1 MCLFLKY
8 STMIVVTIKYITREG
23 ITDMKENNRV
33 SFFHSIKI
41 KILLLVFGTVFSS
54 VVICIATAV
63 PLSRNSVTNLTE
75 NYMEDIAYIAGTSL
89 ERDVTAKG
97 YENVMTAEVLES
109 YLGGVKVKGM
119 NSSYAYLVSS
129 DSTMMYHPTP
139 DKIGQPV
146 ENAAVKQLVGE
157 IARGNRPETDVII
170 YDFKGVTKY
179 ASFYIDHDKS
189 FILVVTADENEIL
202 KPVTSLTIN
211 SIIGGLIVLFLCN
224 IVGFIVALRLVKPIE
239 RTTTVAAR
247 LAELD
252 FTDMETQRGLLHRDR
267 RDETGVMNRAISTL
281 QHELA
286 QVTANINEQC
296 EKLHSSAGSMAQ
308 SVSKTLET
316 VEQVEKAVNEIAQGA
331 TNQAQETQTATEE
344 IIAMGNMIEDTE
356 VEVEELRENARK
368 MRSAGEQAMEI
379 LSALGEVN
387 QQTKDAIAVIAKQ
400 TDVTNESAMKIKT
413 AVDIITD
420 IAEETNLLSLNASI
434 EAARAG
440 EQGKGFAVVA
450 GQIQKLAEQS
460 NESAQQITGIIE
472 LLIQETQRSV
482 QTMSD
487 VKVVIEKQ
495 DENVTLTERAFEDV
509 KDGIAQSIEGI
520 RAIARRTKELDET
533 RVKVVDV
540 VQSLTSIAEENAAS
554 TEETSASA
562 TEMGAIMESIDDNA
576 RSLSVVADQLHETI
590 SKFKV

>member
-1 MCLFLKY
+1 MN
-8 STMIVVTIKYITREG
+8 
-23 ITDMKENNRV
+23 ENNRV

-63 PLSRNSVTNLTE
+63 PLSRGSVTNLTE

-89 ERDVTAKG
+89 ERDVAAKG

-224 IVGFIVALRLVKPIE
+224 IVGFIVALKLVKPIE
-239 RTTTVAAR
+239 RTTREASR

-252 FTDMETQRGLLHRDR
+252 FTRTETQKGLINRER
-267 RDETGVMNRAISTL
+267 KDETGVMNRAISIL
-281 QHELA
+281 QQELA
-286 QVTANINEQC
+286 LMAVNINEQC
-296 EKLHSSAGSMAQ
+296 GKLHDSAGSMAQ
-308 SVSKTLET
+308 SVSKTLGT

-344 IIAMGNMIEDTE
+344 IIAMGNMIEETE
-356 VEVEELRENARK
+356 VEVEELRENAGK

-379 LSALGEVN
+379 LGALGEVN

>member
-1 MCLFLKY
+1 MN
-8 STMIVVTIKYITREG
+8 
-23 ITDMKENNRV
+23 ENNRV

-63 PLSRNSVTNLTE
+63 PLSRGSVTNLTE

-89 ERDVTAKG
+89 ERDVAAKG

-224 IVGFIVALRLVKPIE
+224 IVGFIVALKLVKPIE
-239 RTTTVAAR
+239 RTTREASR

-252 FTDMETQRGLLHRDR
+252 FTRTETQKGLINRER
-267 RDETGVMNRAISTL
+267 KDETGVMNRAISIL
-281 QHELA
+281 QQELA
-286 QVTANINEQC
+286 LMAVNINEQC
-296 EKLHSSAGSMAQ
+296 GKLHDSAGSMAQ
-308 SVSKTLET
+308 SVSKTLGT

-344 IIAMGNMIEDTE
+344 IIAMGNMIEETE
-356 VEVEELRENARK
+356 VEVEELRENAGK

-379 LSALGEVN
+379 LGALGEVN

-487 VKVVIEKQ
+487 VKTVIEKQ

>member
-1 MCLFLKY
+1 
-8 STMIVVTIKYITREG
+8 
-23 ITDMKENNRV
+23 MKENNRV

-63 PLSRNSVTNLTE
+63 PLSRGSVTNLTE

-89 ERDVTAKG
+89 ERDVAAKG
-97 YENVMTAEVLES
+97 YENMMTAEVLES

-211 SIIGGLIVLFLCN
+211 SIVGGLIVLFLCN

-252 FTDMETQRGLLHRDR
+252 FTEMETQRGLLHRDR

-281 QHELA
+281 QQELA
-286 QVTANINEQC
+286 QVTANINGQC

-308 SVSKTLET
+308 SVSKTMET

-344 IIAMGNMIEDTE
+344 IIAMGNMIEETE

-379 LSALGEVN
+379 LGALGEVN

-440 EQGKGFAVVA
+440 EQGRGFAVVA

>member
-1 MCLFLKY
+1 
-8 STMIVVTIKYITREG
+8 
-23 ITDMKENNRV
+23 
-33 SFFHSIKI
+33 
-41 KILLLVFGTVFSS
+41 
-54 VVICIATAV
+54 
-63 PLSRNSVTNLTE
+63 
-75 NYMEDIAYIAGTSL
+75 
-89 ERDVTAKG
+89 
-97 YENVMTAEVLES
+97 
-109 YLGGVKVKGM
+109 
-119 NSSYAYLVSS
+119 
-129 DSTMMYHPTP
+129 
-139 DKIGQPV
+139 IGQPV

-224 IVGFIVALRLVKPIE
+224 IVGFIVALKLVKPIE
-239 RTTTVAAR
+239 RTTREASR

-252 FTDMETQRGLLHRDR
+252 FTRAEAGKGLLHRER
-267 RDETGVMNRAISTL
+267 KDETGVMNRAISVL
-281 QHELA
+281 QQELA
-286 QVTANINEQC
+286 LMAVNVNEQC
-296 EKLHSSAGSMAQ
+296 GKLHDSAGSMAQ

-344 IIAMGNMIEDTE
+344 IIAMGNMIEETE

-379 LSALGEVN
+379 LGALGEVN

>member
-1 MCLFLKY
+1 
-8 STMIVVTIKYITREG
+8 
-23 ITDMKENNRV
+23 
-33 SFFHSIKI
+33 
-41 KILLLVFGTVFSS
+41 
-54 VVICIATAV
+54 
-63 PLSRNSVTNLTE
+63 
-75 NYMEDIAYIAGTSL
+75 
-89 ERDVTAKG
+89 
-97 YENVMTAEVLES
+97 
-109 YLGGVKVKGM
+109 
-119 NSSYAYLVSS
+119 
-129 DSTMMYHPTP
+129 
-139 DKIGQPV
+139 
-146 ENAAVKQLVGE
+146 
-157 IARGNRPETDVII
+157 
-170 YDFKGVTKY
+170 
-179 ASFYIDHDKS
+179 
-189 FILVVTADENEIL
+189 
-202 KPVTSLTIN
+202 
-211 SIIGGLIVLFLCN
+211 
-224 IVGFIVALRLVKPIE
+224 IE
-239 RTTTVAAR
+239 RTTREASR

-252 FTDMETQRGLLHRDR
+252 FTRAEAGKGLLHRER
-267 RDETGVMNRAISTL
+267 KDETGVMNRAISVL
-281 QHELA
+281 QQELA
-286 QVTANINEQC
+286 LMAVNVNEQC
-296 EKLHSSAGSMAQ
+296 GKLHDSAGSMAQ

-344 IIAMGNMIEDTE
+344 IIAMGNMIEETE

-379 LSALGEVN
+379 LGALGEVN

>member
-1 MCLFLKY
+1 MN
-8 STMIVVTIKYITREG
+8 
-23 ITDMKENNRV
+23 ENNRV

-63 PLSRNSVTNLTE
+63 PLSRSSVTNLTE

-89 ERDVTAKG
+89 ERDVAAKG

-224 IVGFIVALRLVKPIE
+224 IVGFIVALKLVKPIE
-239 RTTTVAAR
+239 RTTREASR

-252 FTDMETQRGLLHRDR
+252 FTRAEAGKGLLHRER
-267 RDETGVMNRAISTL
+267 KDETGVMNRAISVL
-281 QHELA
+281 QQELA
-286 QVTANINEQC
+286 LMAVNVNEQC
-296 EKLHSSAGSMAQ
+296 GKLHDSAGSMAQ

-344 IIAMGNMIEDTE
+344 IIAMGNMIEETE

-379 LSALGEVN
+379 LGALGEVN